1 MKKTGTM
8 LAALAVGLLTSTAA
22 MAGDVRIMWYSD
34 GVEGEV
40 LKDLLDRFMKENPGI
55 NVILDNVS
63 YSVVKEQL
71 PVQLEAGNGP
81 DIARVTNLKAQSQH
95 WLDLR
100 PLVADPTYWDEN
112 FGGQADWMRPDGSNQ
127 ISGFMTQIT
136 IAGGFANKTLFD
148 QAGVAIPGKDATWD
162 DWAKAAK
169 QVAENQQVPFPMAL
183 DRSGHRLS
191 GPNLAYGGNYIG
203 SDGKPAP
210 LDDGSKNFLK
220 TFVGWVADGTMSK
233 DVWVSAAGSTYRAA
247 ADDFINGQLVYY
259 YSGSWQVP
267 NFSTKIGTN
276 FDWVATGSP
285 CGPSNCTGMT
295 GGAGLVAVKY
305 TKNPKEVAKV
315 MDYLA
320 SEPIVKEFSERTLF
334 LPAHKGV
341 LAKGLDFKT
350 DDPQAKAA
358 LNGFVEASKSLS
370 DEARKLPGWLWS
382 DAVYGALVTRVSQ
395 AAAGEMTVDEAFT
408 RIDSDI
414 ATKVKDSGN

>member
-100 PLVADPTYWDEN
+100 PLVADPTYWDQN

-203 SDGKPAP
+203 ADGKPAP

-285 CGPSNCTGMT
+285 CGPANCTGMT

>member
-1 MKKTGTM
+1 MKKTRTV
-8 LAALAVGLLTSTAA
+8 LAALAVGLLTSTSAL
-22 MAGDVRIMWYSD
+22 AGDVRIMWYSD

-55 NVILDNVS
+55 NVILDNVA
-63 YSVVKEQL
+63 YSVVREQL
-71 PVQLEAGNGP
+71 PVQLEAGAGP

-100 PLVADPTYWDEN
+100 PLVADPAYWDEN
-112 FGGQADWMRPDGSNQ
+112 FGAQADWMRPDGSNQ

-136 IAGGFANKTLFD
+136 LTGGFANKTLFD

-169 QVAENQQVPFPMAL
+169 QVAESQQVPFAMAL
-183 DRSGHRLS
+183 DRSGHRLT
-191 GPNLAYGGNYIG
+191 GPILSYGGNYVG
-203 SDGKPAP
+203 ADGKPAP
-210 LDDGSKNFLK
+210 LDQGAKDFLTK
-220 TFVGWVADGTMSK
+220 FVGWIGDGTMGK

-267 NFSTKIGTN
+267 NFSTKIGSN

-285 CGPSNCTGMT
+285 CGSANCTGMP
-295 GGAGLVAVKY
+295 GGAGLVAIKY
-305 TKNPKEVAKV
+305 TKNPKEVAQV

-320 SEPIVKEFSERTLF
+320 REDIVKEFSERTLF
-334 LPAHKGV
+334 LPAHKGL

-350 DDPQAKAA
+350 DDAQAKEA
-358 LNGFVEASKSLS
+358 LNTFVSATGSLS
-370 DEARKLPGWLWS
+370 ELAQKLPGWFWS
-382 DAVYGALVTRVSQ
+382 DTFYGALVTRVSQ
-395 AAAGEMTVDEAFT
+395 AAAGEMSVDEAFT
-408 RIDSDI
+408 RIDADI
-414 ATKVKDSGN
+414 AAKVKDSGL

>member
-1 MKKTGTM
+1 MKKTRTM
-8 LAALAVGLLTSTAA
+8 LAALAVGLLSSTAA
-22 MAGDVRIMWYSD
+22 LAGDVRIMWYSD

-63 YSVVKEQL
+63 YSVVREQL

-100 PLVADPTYWDEN
+100 PLVADAAYWDQN
-112 FGGQADWMRPDGSNQ
+112 FGDQADWMRPDGPNQ

-203 SDGKPAP
+203 GDGKPAP
-210 LDDGSKNFLK
+210 LDDGTKSFLK

-285 CGPSNCTGMT
+285 CGPANCTGMT
-295 GGAGLVAVKY
+295 GGAGLVAIKY
-305 TKNPKEVAKV
+305 TKNPTEVAKV

-350 DDPQAKAA
+350 DDAQAKAA
-358 LNGFVEASKSLS
+358 LNGFVEAGKSLS

>member
-1 MKKTGTM
+1 MTKTRTM
-8 LAALAVGLLTSTAA
+8 LAAFAVGLLTSTAA

-100 PLVADPTYWDEN
+100 PLVADAAYWDEN

-203 SDGKPAP
+203 ADGKPAP

-285 CGPSNCTGMT
+285 CGPANCTGMT

-341 LAKGLDFKT
+341 LAKELDFRT

>member
-1 MKKTGTM
+1 MKKTGKM

-100 PLVADPTYWDEN
+100 PLVADAAYWDEN

-341 LAKGLDFKT
+341 LAKELDFRT

>member
-100 PLVADPTYWDEN
+100 PLVADAAYWDEN

>member
-1 MKKTGTM
+1 MKKTKTM

-22 MAGDVRIMWYSD
+22 VAGDVRIMWYSD

-100 PLVADPTYWDEN
+100 PLVADPAYWDKN
-112 FGGQADWMRPDGSNQ
+112 FGEQADWMRPDGSNQ

-148 QAGVAIPGKDATWD
+148 QAGVAIPDKNATWD
-162 DWAKAAK
+162 DWAKAAT
-169 QVAENQQVPFPMAL
+169 QVAKSQQVPFPMAL

-203 SDGKPAP
+203 ADGKPAP
-210 LDDGSKNFLK
+210 LNEGTKNFLK
-220 TFVGWVADGTMSK
+220 NFVGWVGDGTMSK

-247 ADDFINGQLVYY
+247 ADDFINGQVVYY

-285 CGPSNCTGMT
+285 CGPTNCTGMT

-350 DDPQAKAA
+350 DDSQAKAA
-358 LNGFVEASKSLS
+358 LNAFVEAGKSLS
-370 DEARKLPGWLWS
+370 DLARKLPGWLWS

-395 AAAGEMTVDEAFT
+395 AAAGEMTVDEAFA

-414 ATKVKDSGN
+414 ATKVKDTGN

>member
-100 PLVADPTYWDEN
+100 PLVADAAYWDEN

-203 SDGKPAP
+203 ADGKPAP